1 MLYKADRFLE
11 KIHPRGFA
19 EVIAKVN
26 GINFSYAVLNGAK
39 LSETNFTGADLIG
52 AYMYGADLNDAVLVK
67 ANLVKFNQ
75 NSEIPLHERYV

>member
-26 GINFSYAVLNGAK
+26 GINLKVSLDFAQKKAIKLGFTVLGKGVSRK
-39 LSETNFTGADLIG
+39 LPVLTR
-52 AYMYGADLNDAVLVK
+52 YGGQHFLLLK
-67 ANLVKFNQ
+67 K
-75 NSEIPLHERYV
+75 